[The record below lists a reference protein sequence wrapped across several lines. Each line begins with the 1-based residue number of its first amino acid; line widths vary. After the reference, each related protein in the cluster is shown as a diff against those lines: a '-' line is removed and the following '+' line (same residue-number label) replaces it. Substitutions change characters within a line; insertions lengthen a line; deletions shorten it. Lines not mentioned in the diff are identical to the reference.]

1 MTLTTA
7 TAGVHTRVFVAADFL
22 AASVSTSAVP
32 AHTVSTSDDPAST
45 VPTGTVPTG
54 TAPTSDVPAGDV
66 PASTVP
72 DVAAAMRRAIELAC
86 RGPAAG
92 PNPRVGCVILA
103 PDDGGPRRI
112 LGEGYHRGAGTP
124 HAEVDALRDAR
135 ERASLSKGNQAN
147 GATNNRSINNR
158 ISASGNARPDSLA
171 ITQDAPDL
179 LRGATA
185 IVTLEPCSHTGR
197 TGPCTEAL
205 AAAGISEVIYA
216 VDDPN
221 PEAAGGASYLRDR
234 GIRVESGIGR
244 EEAFEVVR
252 VWAASLRL
260 GRPYVTLKLATTL
273 DGKIAAE
280 DGTSQWIT
288 STAARE
294 HAHRT
299 RSEVGAILVGTG
311 TVLSDD
317 PSLTARDSD
326 GTALPQQPLR
336 VALGH
341 RQVPMDARMRGNEDE
356 FLYLATRN
364 PAEALAALAEREIR
378 HVLVEGGASVAAA
391 FLEAGLVDELHTYL
405 APIILGSGKSAV
417 DPFGIETLT
426 DAERWHT
433 EEVRRLGQDTFI
445 RAVKSPAQPSTT
457 KHPGA

>member
-1 MTLTTA
+1 
-7 TAGVHTRVFVAADFL
+7 
-22 AASVSTSAVP
+22 
-32 AHTVSTSDDPAST
+32 
-45 VPTGTVPTG
+45 
-54 TAPTSDVPAGDV
+54 
-66 PASTVP
+66 
-72 DVAAAMRRAIELAC
+72 MRRAIELAYQ
-86 RGPAAG
+86 GPAAG

-103 PDDGGPRRI
+103 ADDGGPRRI

-135 ERASLSKGNQAN
+135 ERASLSNGN
-147 GATNNRSINNR
+147 
-158 ISASGNARPDSLA
+158 P
-171 ITQDAPDL
+171 

-205 AAAGISEVIYA
+205 AAAGIREVIYA

-221 PEAAGGASYLRDR
+221 PEAAGGATYLRDR
-234 GIRVESGIGR
+234 DIRVESGVGR

-252 VWAASLRL
+252 VWATSLRL
-260 GRPYVTLKLATTL
+260 GRPFVTLKLATTL

-288 STAARE
+288 SSAARE

-317 PSLTARDSD
+317 PSLTARDPD
-326 GTALPQQPLR
+326 GTAFPQQPLR

-356 FLYLATRN
+356 FLHLATRD
-364 PAEALAALAEREIR
+364 PAEALAALADREIR

-391 FLEAGLVDELHTYL
+391 FLKVGLVDELHTYL
-405 APIILGSGKSAV
+405 APMILGSGKSAV

-445 RAVKSPAQPSTT
+445 RAVKLPAQPSTT